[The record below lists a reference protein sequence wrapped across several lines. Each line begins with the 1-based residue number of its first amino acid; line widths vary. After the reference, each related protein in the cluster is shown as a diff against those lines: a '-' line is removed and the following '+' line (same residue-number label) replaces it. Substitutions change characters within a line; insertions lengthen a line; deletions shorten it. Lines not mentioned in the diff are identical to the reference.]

1 MITTRPRL
9 TAAAFIALLAALAG
23 CSGASRH
30 GGGRVSGSTLKV
42 YSSQPLTGVFG
53 AQGRDVV
60 RGERL
65 ALEQARARVGGLH
78 VDYQPLDDA
87 DPTTGRWDPT
97 MVAANARVAAK
108 DPHTIAY
115 LGELETGASAIAIPI
130 LNLPGVLDFSPTDTV
145 PGFTRLRGANPGE
158 PDKYYPTRDR
168 NFARLVP
175 PDDVQAAALV
185 ADMQDEHV
193 RRLFIA
199 NDEALY
205 GRTLALTLQRAAQ
218 KAGISVV
225 ANHGAEISDVD
236 PVGLAADVAT
246 SGADGFVYAGS
257 ADPRV
262 DEIYRQVAGGV
273 PKAKLF
279 APNALADDGFVPGLD
294 PSVAPRLFLV
304 SPVLPPRAYPP
315 AAQRFLGDFRAR
327 YGAAPQG
334 YAVYGYEA
342 MRTVL
347 DAIRAA
353 GSRGNDRGAVIDALY
368 RLGSRRTALGKISI
382 DRQGDVSTRV
392 YGAYRVRA
400 GKLVFARVLDPFG
413 A

>member
-1 MITTRPRL
+1 VITTRPRL
-9 TAAAFIALLAALAG
+9 FAAAIAPLLLAVAG
-23 CSGASRH
+23 CSGTARH
-30 GGGRVSGSTLKV
+30 GGGRVPGTSLKI

-60 RGERL
+60 RGEKL
-65 ALEQARARVGGLH
+65 ALEQAHARVGRFRI
-78 VDYQPLDDA
+78 DYQPLDDS
-87 DPTTGRWDPT
+87 DPTTGRWAPA
-97 MVAANARVAAK
+97 MVAANAHQGAK
-108 DPHTIAY
+108 DPRTIAY
-115 LGELETGASAIAIPI
+115 LGESETGASAVAIPI
-130 LNLPGVLDFSPTDTV
+130 LNEPGILDVSPTDTV
-145 PGFTRLRGANPGE
+145 SGFTRRRGANPGE
-158 PDKYYPTRDR
+158 PEKYYPTRDR
-168 NFARLVP
+168 DFARLVP

-185 ADMQDEHV
+185 SYMQDEHV

-218 KAGISVV
+218 RAGISVV
-225 ANHGAEISDVD
+225 ANHGAEIGDVD
-236 PVGLAADVAT
+236 PIALATDVAS
-246 SGADGFVYAGS
+246 SGADAFIYAGA

-262 DEIYRQVAGGV
+262 DEVYRQVAGGV

-279 APNALADDGFVPGLD
+279 APNALADDSFVPDLD
-294 PSVAPRLFLV
+294 PSVAPRMFLV
-304 SPVLPPRAYPP
+304 SPVLAPRSYPP
-315 AAQRFLGDFRAR
+315 AARRFVRDFRAR
-327 YGAAPQG
+327 YGIAPQG

-353 GSRGNDRGAVIDALY
+353 GDRGNDRGAVIDALY
-368 RLGSRRTALGKISI
+368 RLGPRPTALGTISI

-400 GKLVFARVLDPFG
+400 DKLVFVRVLDPSG